1 MKTQKKKKKWNEN
14 FEYRT
19 KYHNF
24 KNQEII
30 SIAM

>member
-1 MKTQKKKKKWNEN
+1 MKTKKKKKWNEIL
-14 FEYRT
+14 EYRT

-30 SIAM
+30 SIVM